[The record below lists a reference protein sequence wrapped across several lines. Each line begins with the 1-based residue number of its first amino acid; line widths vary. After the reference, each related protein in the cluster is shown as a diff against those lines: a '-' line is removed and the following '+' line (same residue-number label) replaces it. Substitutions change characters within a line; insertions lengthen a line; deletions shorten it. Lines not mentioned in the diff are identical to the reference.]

1 MAIEI
6 QEFVNPKSMMTP
18 GAAAAVVATTSGACF
33 ATLGINIAF
42 SLVILSFFVGSV
54 VFHSAEFKDGKMGW
68 GAKLFFYVLNSIII
82 FAMAT
87 GTHAVL
93 DKRSP
98 TINSL
103 NDLIHIQSAYA
114 DELSEKAT
122 IKQSKPIFLDWTKT
136 PISDENAR
144 TLDSPITVQ
153 VEQAGSQFR
162 KLLTNAGVVTPEY
175 SVTIDIDQARLPTTI
190 ESVKWEL
197 PKDYFPEQNTVE
209 FSGTEDPKLTI
220 NAWEPFSINA
230 TIEFND
236 GTSIKYSESVRFVE

>member
-6 QEFVNPKSMMTP
+6 QEFVNPKSIMTP

-42 SLVILSFFVGSV
+42 SLVILRFFVGSV
-54 VFHSAEFKDGKMGW
+54 VFHSAEFKDGKLSW
-68 GAKLFFYVLNSIII
+68 SAKIFFYVLNSIII

-98 TINSL
+98 SINAFYDL
-103 NDLIHIQSAYA
+103 NPIQSAYA
-114 DELSEKAT
+114 DDLSEKTT

-136 PISDENAR
+136 PTSNQNDRAQ
-144 TLDSPITVQ
+144 DSPITVQ
-153 VEQAGSQFR
+153 VEQAGIQFR
-162 KLLTNAGVVTPEY
+162 KLLANAGVVTPEY
-175 SVTIDIDQARLPTTI
+175 SVTIDIDQSKLPATI

-197 PKDYFPEQNTVE
+197 PEAYFPNQHSVE
-209 FSGTEDPKLTI
+209 ISGTEDPKLMI
-220 NAWEPFSINA
+220 NAWDPFIIKA
-230 TIEFND
+230 TIELSD
-236 GTSIKYSESVRFVE
+236 GTSLQQSESVQFNQ